1 MERETERSELK
12 NGIVN
17 SEEEE
22 EEEESEETAINNIV
36 YTNGSRRWSQSE
48 VRLLL
53 KRS

>member
-22 EEEESEETAINNIV
+22 EKSEETAINNIV

>member
-22 EEEESEETAINNIV
+22 EEKSEETAINNIV